1 MQPGHALNTL
11 ERLKLTFGGQVA
23 IEKRGCLAWVARARL
38 GSRSAV
44 LRLHEQ
50 LCFMRAYPD
59 DPILLR
65 EVVRLLRGFAKR
77 SDFRRW
83 RATFADSGIAGTG
96 IHYRFYWPTARR
108 LSANGLGL
116 RIDWEAH
123 DDPDRLASGLPLLVA
138 PIAAAWLRAH
148 APDPQVAIARLKRRD
163 ETDADFLIRSVGRMP
178 GDEFTREAYFD
189 ALDTPMRID
198 AGGAAFSRTLA
209 RHAASPTH
217 YFAGPLRRDTPEL
230 RAELTRAP
238 KRLRLASPG
247 EGARLIDLAL
257 GAIVTRQRDIDGIT
271 YGNPADVWV
280 ADDSMLPGLQ
290 WAFIGLVP
298 ERRQVLRASH
308 GFVTLRNGVP
318 IGYGQFDTLFRCAD
332 VSFNSFDS
340 FRGAETGWIFARLL
354 AAVHALLGATAFT
367 LDGYQ
372 LGHHNEEAIASGA
385 WWFYWKLGFRPRDP
399 AILRLAQ
406 RELASRQKNPAR
418 RSSPATLRRLAA
430 GVMAFETGA
439 GRAIDWERLAR
450 VGENVRGATEAD
462 AAQAM
467 RRLGVKPPE
476 LQIDSAQDLLRAW
489 GRWAPVLQC
498 LPVGRWSPAERRAL
512 AAVVSAKGGPSE
524 RDFLEGFDTHPR
536 LSAALRRFTGA

>member
-1 MQPGHALNTL
+1 MQPGHALSTL
-11 ERLKLTFGGQVA
+11 ERLKLTFGGQAAV
-23 IEKRGCLAWVARARL
+23 EKRRCLALLARTRL

-59 DPILLR
+59 DPTLLR
-65 EVVRLLRGFAKR
+65 AVVRLLRGFVR
-77 SDFRRW
+77 RPDFRRW
-83 RATFADSGIAGTG
+83 RVAFGDSGIAGTG

-108 LSANGLGL
+108 LSTSGLGL

-138 PIAAAWLRAH
+138 PIAAAWLRAR
-148 APDPQVAIARLKRRD
+148 APEPRLAIARLKRRD

-178 GDEFTREAYFD
+178 GDDFTREAYFD
-189 ALDTPMRID
+189 ALDTPMKID
-198 AGGAAFSRTLA
+198 AGGGAFSRTLA
-209 RHAASPTH
+209 RHAASPAH
-217 YFAGPLRRDTPEL
+217 YFTVPLRRDTPEL
-230 RAELTRAP
+230 RAELARAP
-238 KRLRLASPG
+238 KRLRLASAG

-280 ADDSMLPGLQ
+280 VDDSTLPGLQ

-340 FRGAETGWIFARLL
+340 FRGAETAWIFARLL

-399 AILRLAQ
+399 AILHLAQ
-406 RELASRQKNPAR
+406 RELALRQKNPAR

-430 GVMAFETGA
+430 DVMALESGTA
-439 GRAIDWERLAR
+439 RAVDWQRLAR
-450 VGENVRGATEAD
+450 IGEIAPSATETD

-476 LQIDSAQDLLRAW
+476 TKAGRTQDLHLAW
-489 GRWAPVLQC
+489 KRWAPVLQR
-498 LPVGRWSPAERRAL
+498 LPLARWSSAERRAL

-524 RDFLEGFDTHPR
+524 RDFLERFDTHSR
-536 LSAALRRFTGA
+536 LSAALGKLMRS